1 MNKLSAKRFVRALSA
16 AQELLAREAKCYC
29 YENDKEYLEVKESI
43 KFSIR
48 MLEESEIFAG
58 KLLYKNARNISY
70 TTGLSLA
77 RIAKTDEE
85 QNFFTYVADMN
96 LQREQQAYIREEAKL
111 YKRGKRR
118 GEING

>member
-1 MNKLSAKRFVRALSA
+1 MNKLSAKRFVRTLRA
-16 AQELLAREAKCYC
+16 AQELLEREAKCYC
-29 YENDKEYLEVKESI
+29 YENDKEYLEVKENI

-77 RIAKTDEE
+77 RKAKTDEE
-85 QNFFTYVADMN
+85 QKFFTYVADMN
-96 LQREQQAYIREEAKL
+96 LQHEQQAYILEEPKL
-111 YKRGKRR
+111 YKR
-118 GEING
+118 